1 VSAHWVL
8 LLDPGTSTLAGAALS
23 ERGDGVELAAGIVV
37 PAGSDEL
44 SLIETLRLVSRE
56 RGTKLEDAPRLV
68 LRGGAENLPRAVI
81 RLAAALGMHVRLLD
95 IGATAARLIDAAPD
109 GRVDTLDLPAGALS
123 PRESTERRRRCDAAL
138 SLLPEISR
146 AEISDRLG
154 DISDGGG
161 RGRDALG
168 DQIRIAA
175 LNDAVRR
182 VGEELRGRPRPA
194 GGILLVGGSIAA
206 AVRRKL
212 IPLTALAPVAGVGL
226 THIHL
231 EPLGVISAIGD
242 PALADADAGAVA
254 RSAGFPLLEFA
265 GDLLCIEEG
274 SDELVVDVN
283 AESEAS
289 DDGTALAISPA
300 PGSRTQVHVARG
312 EYTLTAD
319 LAGGSAGAAV
329 AVGWPALTRLPALH
343 ESAADRSSAVVD
355 APHRLLQKAA
365 KDQQRM
371 TARALLGDSVRGQ
384 VVVSPGDPDSRGW
397 EAARSAG
404 ILAVESASPETVLRA
419 RAVGVRGVIVR
430 SLSDAEREAL
440 DASLARRVAAAVA
453 TDPFGLLILEGRHSQ
468 RAQGRIAEL
477 DGCDVTLCAEPPEL
491 QIHDGGDRRWAA
503 SRSSGGDTIVTGGEY
518 EGETGEW
525 EGISVTAP
533 DDPRGIV
540 VIDGSPRAI
549 PLADLQRRSA

>member
-1 VSAHWVL
+1 MSAHWVL

-68 LRGGAENLPRAVI
+68 LRGGAENLARAAM
-81 RLAAALGMHVRLLD
+81 RLAVALGVHVRLLD
-95 IGATAARLIDAAPD
+95 IGATAARLIETAPD

-123 PRESTERRRRCDAAL
+123 PRESAERRRRCDAAL
-138 SLLPEISR
+138 SLMPEISR

-194 GGILLVGGSIAA
+194 GGILLVAGSIAA
-206 AVRRKL
+206 AVRRTM

-226 THIHL
+226 AHIYL

-254 RSAGFPLLEFA
+254 RSAGFPLIEFA
-265 GDLLCIEEG
+265 GDLLCVEEG
-274 SDELVVDVN
+274 GDELVVDVD
-283 AESEAS
+283 AESAAS
-289 DDGTALAISPA
+289 DDGTALTIARA
-300 PGSRTQVHVARG
+300 TGSRTPVHVARG
-312 EYTLTAD
+312 EYTLTAE

-329 AVGWPALTRLPALH
+329 AVGWPALTRVPTIH
-343 ESAADRSSAVVD
+343 ESVADRSTAVVD
-355 APHRLLQKAA
+355 APHRLLPKAA

-371 TARALLGDSVRGQ
+371 TARALLGDCVRGQ
-384 VVVSPGDPDSRGW
+384 VFVSPSDPDSRGW

-468 RAQGRIAEL
+468 RTHGRIAEL
-477 DGCDVTLCAEPPEL
+477 DGCDVSLCAEPPEL
-491 QIHDGGDRRWAA
+491 QIHDGGGRRWAA
-503 SRSSGGDTIVTGGEY
+503 AHSSGGDTIVTGGEY